1 MTCTLPVEQMQI
13 QVASA
18 IWAILISVQP
28 MQILHYSLL
37 VKKNF
42 LSMKWKY
49 LCLKTF
55 KMGIYALEFMHFLI
69 EKVLS
74 GFALSSIKF

>member
-1 MTCTLPVEQMQI
+1 
-13 QVASA
+13 
-18 IWAILISVQP
+18 

-37 VKKNF
+37 VKAIF

-69 EKVLS
+69 EKVSSGQFCIVKYYILKFSPFSLS
-74 GFALSSIKF
+74 AEDLASK